1 MTTVLGFPRS
11 GTHWLRVMLEYAL
24 GEPVVHAHAYPEV
37 VESPH
42 VLIIRDPRD
51 AFASRCRLREAVGV
65 CREMEMEELALFL
78 HGPNPGEPYWRVGWT
93 PYTGKILDLADC
105 FPHLAPLVRYE
116 ALYAAPEAV
125 LARVLATLGRDDVS
139 LVQIADAVERTRR
152 VRWDPTDFPA
162 DEDMGRPGKWRA
174 ELQEATVRA
183 LVEDCGELMQCLGY
197 GGGVA

>member
-1 MTTVLGFPRS
+1 
-11 GTHWLRVMLEYAL
+11 MLEYAL